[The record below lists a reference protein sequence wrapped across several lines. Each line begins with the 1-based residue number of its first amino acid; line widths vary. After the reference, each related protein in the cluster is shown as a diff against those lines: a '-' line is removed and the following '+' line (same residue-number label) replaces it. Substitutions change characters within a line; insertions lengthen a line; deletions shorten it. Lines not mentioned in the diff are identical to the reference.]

1 MRQPEPKILASARH
15 RRMPW
20 KNGGGETVE
29 VAVFPEDSDL
39 AGFGWRVSMATVAS
53 DGPFSLFPG
62 IDRTLALL
70 SGQGMELEIE
80 GMGRHLLVPEST
92 PLPFP
97 ADAQTSARLTG
108 GAITDLNVMTRRGLF
123 RHTLRRIRPG
133 SGPKLDT
140 VHDWTLVLALADLAI
155 VAAGTPFRLG
165 TLDVLLMEGR
175 REAVIDCPGGDAYL
189 IGIDRV

>member
-1 MRQPEPKILASARH
+1 MRRLEPKILASARH

-39 AGFGWRVSMATVAS
+39 ADFGWRVSMATVAS

-80 GMGRHLLVPEST
+80 GTGWHLLMPECT
-92 PLPFP
+92 PLAFP
-97 ADAQTSARLTG
+97 ADVPTSARLTG

-133 SGPKLDT
+133 SGSKLDT
-140 VHDWTLVLALADLAI
+140 AHDWTLVLAFADLEI
-155 VAAGTPFRLG
+155 VAAGTLFRLAP
-165 TLDVLLMEGR
+165 LDVLLMEGR
-175 REAVIDCPGGDAYL
+175 REAAIDRPGGDAYL
-189 IGIDRV
+189 IGIDRL